1 MWLDFFLDIETD
13 VLLKESNLGQG
24 TGEKALAALIL
35 LLTTSSLFR

>member
-24 TGEKALAALIL
+24 TGERGFSGPY
-35 LLTTSSLFR
+35 TFSNDV